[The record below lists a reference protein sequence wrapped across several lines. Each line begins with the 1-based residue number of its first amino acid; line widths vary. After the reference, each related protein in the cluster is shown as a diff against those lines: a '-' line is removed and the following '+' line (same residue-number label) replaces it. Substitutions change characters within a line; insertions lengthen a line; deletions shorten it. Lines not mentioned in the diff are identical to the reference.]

1 MHSIA
6 EIKAALSHMPAKED
20 LAVWR
25 RDERKGVQRLLASY
39 DKRCARMAAEK
50 ERLAALME
58 PERIFW
64 EQGFVH
70 VAGTDEAGRGPLAG
84 PLVTPLSCPMKLTCR
99 DSMIPRKSLRNAERH
114 FMTKSCSRHLP

>member
-1 MHSIA
+1 MHSVA

-58 PERIFW
+58 PERIFGNKDLSMSL
-64 EQGFVH
+64 EPMRRV
-70 VAGTDEAGRGPLAG
+70 EGR
-84 PLVTPLSCPMKLTCR
+84 
-99 DSMIPRKSLRNAERH
+99 
-114 FMTKSCSRHLP
+114 

>member
-50 ERLAALME
+50 SYYTELLLSALLTLYAHFALKKRPIAA
-58 PERIFW
+58 
-64 EQGFVH
+64 Q
-70 VAGTDEAGRGPLAG
+70 
-84 PLVTPLSCPMKLTCR
+84 
-99 DSMIPRKSLRNAERH
+99 
-114 FMTKSCSRHLP
+114 

>member
-70 VAGTDEAGRGPLAG
+70 VAGTDEAGRGPL
-84 PLVTPLSCPMKLTCR
+84 SCPMKLTCR

>member
-1 MHSIA
+1 M
-6 EIKAALSHMPAKED
+6 LSGAGMNG
-20 LAVWR
+20 
-25 RDERKGVQRLLASY
+25 KGVQRLLASY

-70 VAGTDEAGRGPLAG
+70 VAGTDEAGRG
-84 PLVTPLSCPMKLTCR
+84 R
-99 DSMIPRKSLRNAERH
+99 
-114 FMTKSCSRHLP
+114 